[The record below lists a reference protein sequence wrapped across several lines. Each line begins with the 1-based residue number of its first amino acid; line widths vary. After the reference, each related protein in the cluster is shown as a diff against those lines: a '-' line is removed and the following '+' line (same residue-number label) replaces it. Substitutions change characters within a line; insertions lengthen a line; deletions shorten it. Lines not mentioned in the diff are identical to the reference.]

1 MGLVDKMK
9 GLLNPGSKEGF
20 EDDEEMYGNEDNNMN
35 YYDDAYQPQQ
45 NYVQQPQN
53 VYAQPVQAQQTGMTL
68 NSNALELKVVKPE
81 SFESVNQIAD
91 HLLNRRTV
99 VLNLE
104 ETDRETSR
112 RLIDFLTG
120 VAYSIKG
127 TIKRVAKHTFVI
139 TPNNVGVS
147 GVPLQ
152 ENQPRQPQ
160 QPEED
165 DLYSEL

>member
-9 GLLNPGSKEGF
+9 GILNPGTREGF
-20 EDDEEMYGNEDNNMN
+20 DDEDEIFGVDENNINYYEDNF
-35 YYDDAYQPQQ
+35 QPQQ
-45 NYVQQPQN
+45 NFAQPQQQNIYAQQPQ
-53 VYAQPVQAQQTGMTL
+53 QAGMAL

-104 ETDRETSR
+104 DTDRETSR
-112 RLIDFLTG
+112 RLIDFLSG

-127 TIKRVAKHTFVI
+127 TMKRVAKHTFVI

-152 ENQPRQPQ
+152 ENQPQQPQ
-160 QPEED
+160 QAAED